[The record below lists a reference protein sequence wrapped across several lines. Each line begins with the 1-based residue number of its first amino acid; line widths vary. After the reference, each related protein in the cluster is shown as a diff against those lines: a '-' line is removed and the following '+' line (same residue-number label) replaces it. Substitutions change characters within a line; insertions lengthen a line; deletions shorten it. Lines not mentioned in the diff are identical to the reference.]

1 MAQTGQSY
9 GKTLPD
15 QVDRI
20 ADVFDAH
27 LNLIAD
33 VRDLYRERVNLDRE
47 YATKLQALARKAS
60 EKKAKLTAPLVL
72 GNEPTKVWDENALRR
87 STLDNA
93 YAQIIAS
100 MTLAA
105 QDHVTLADVI
115 TSQVTEVLKVI
126 GSKSEE
132 TKRKTKSKYDEE
144 CIEVETYRSKQSHSS
159 DRHADRAAKQFEQQ
173 QIDMNNSK
181 NLYLISIAAANAAK
195 SKFYGED
202 LVALEDVS
210 FAFATN
216 VMNSHYIFMIQSHS
230 VGHSLHVTEKK
241 QLSHLCPEELQTR
254 LTARFTQVML
264 HAQQLQLQHQDGLKG
279 RIAIVQTAV
288 GQVNPVQDQDLFV
301 DHNIRPFSA
310 PADWTFEP
318 CSSHYDTNDMNLDAA
333 PKVFLQNKLSKC
345 RSQLEIVQS
354 SVVVQRQDV
363 ETHGRLVAG
372 YRPDRSIGDIDELF
386 DTYLESKQKLAFS
399 LSAECNLKA
408 EIDIISAALGGDEGA
423 QMPHS
428 FKSSSFSI
436 PTQCGY
442 CKSSIWGLSKQGK
455 TCKTCGLCVH
465 AKCELKVPAE
475 CTGSAGGHKTSAS
488 VSRTATRDR
497 WIGSATSSVSSTPT
511 VSSFGHQSATQEVQ
525 PAARVVFSFTPTS
538 PFELEVSEG
547 TLVHVLEEDD
557 GSGWVKVADER
568 GGKGLVPASYIEM
581 IDSSEVSHSATQ
593 HQTVVLQ
600 KTYVRSVYV
609 YQAQGSDELDLSEG
623 ELIELT
629 EGPTG
634 GRNYADGWWEG
645 GGRLSNI

>member
-202 LVALEDVS
+202 LVALED
-210 FAFATN
+210 
-216 VMNSHYIFMIQSHS
+216 
-230 VGHSLHVTEKK
+230 
-241 QLSHLCPEELQTR
+241 ELQTR

-288 GQVNPVQDQDLFV
+288 GQVNPIQDQDLFV

-333 PKVFLQNKLSKC
+333 PKVFLQNKLFKC

-372 YRPDRSIGDIDELF
+372 YRPDRSVGDIDELF

-408 EIDIISAALGGDEGA
+408 EIDIISAALG
-423 QMPHS
+423 
-428 FKSSSFSI
+428 
-436 PTQCGY
+436 
-442 CKSSIWGLSKQGK
+442 
-455 TCKTCGLCVH
+455 
-465 AKCELKVPAE
+465 E

-581 IDSSEVSHSATQ
+581 IDSSEVSHSAAQ

-600 KTYVRSVYV
+600 KTYVRGVYV

-645 GGRLSNI
+645 EGVNSRGKKGIFPSNYVEDA